1 MNDQG
6 RAKTMILVRLM
17 AATVVTG
24 LFLSTAAAQGINPF
38 SRDGFSLSKS
48 DIAQLEAATKPF
60 YEDVTVPLG
69 TSRAWS
75 NPESGNQGTAKL
87 VERFEYKKLPCRRIQ
102 HDIKLKKM
110 ADPYHFVIDRCQ
122 VADGSWKFL

>member
-1 MNDQG
+1 MKH
-6 RAKTMILVRLM
+6 RRRVKIMILARIF
-17 AATVVTG
+17 AAVTVTA
-24 LFLSTAAAQGINPF
+24 LLLSPVAAQVNPF

-48 DIAQLEAATKPF
+48 DIAKLEEATRPF

-69 TSRAWS
+69 TARAWK
-75 NPESGNQGTAKL
+75 NPESGNGGTAVL

-102 HDIKLKKM
+102 HDIKLEKL
-110 ADPYHFVIDRCQ
+110 ADPFHFVIDRCQ

>member
-1 MNDQG
+1 M
-6 RAKTMILVRLM
+6 KIMILARIF
-17 AATVVTG
+17 AAVIVTA
-24 LFLSTAAAQGINPF
+24 LLLSPAAAQVNPF
-38 SRDGFSLSKS
+38 SRDGFSLSNS
-48 DIAQLEAATKPF
+48 DIAKLEEATRPF
-60 YEDVTVPLG
+60 YEDATVPLG
-69 TSRAWS
+69 TARAWN

-110 ADPYHFVIDRCQ
+110 ADPFHFVIDRCQ

>member
-1 MNDQG
+1 MKH
-6 RAKTMILVRLM
+6 RRRVKIMILARIF
-17 AATVVTG
+17 AAVTVTA
-24 LFLSTAAAQGINPF
+24 LLLSPAVAQVNPF
-38 SRDGFSLSKS
+38 SRDGFSLSNS
-48 DIAQLEAATKPF
+48 DIAKLEEATRPF

-69 TSRAWS
+69 TARAWN
-75 NPESGNQGTAKL
+75 NPDSGNGGTAVL
-87 VERFEYKKLPCRRIQ
+87 VSRFEYKKLPCRRIQ

>member
-24 LFLSTAAAQGINPF
+24 LFLSAAAAQGINPF
-38 SRDGFSLSKS
+38 SRAGFSLTES

-69 TSRAWS
+69 TARAWS

-102 HDIKLKKM
+102 HDIKLKKI
-110 ADPYHFVIDRCQ
+110 ADPYRFVIDRCQ